1 MKTCT
6 GCKQTK
12 AFTEF
17 YKQGNGLKSRCKV
30 CVNAQNKKHY
40 QNNREKY
47 RANNRKWIQKNPE
60 KRRATVK
67 KYYQNNREKELAR
80 VKKSQQRPEYKK
92 KRRARDKERYRTDPQ
107 FKIAN
112 NLRHLIYS
120 ALRGNIKSAS
130 TITLLGC
137 TVPRF
142 LEHLEQQFQPGM
154 TWENKG
160 TWHLD
165 HMMPIASFDLTDPEQ
180 QRQCCHYTN
189 FQPLWGKE
197 NIIKKDK
204 ILYNREWNGRRWVN
218 KT

>member
-1 MKTCT
+1 MKTCP

-17 YKQGNGLKSRCKV
+17 SKHCRMSDGLESRCKV
-30 CVNAQNKKHY
+30 CKNASNKKWK
-40 QNNREKY
+40 QNNPAAI
-47 RANNRKWIQKNPE
+47 RAYERKRS
-60 KRRATVK
+60 KRPDV
-67 KYYQNNREKELAR
+67 
-80 VKKSQQRPEYKK
+80 KK
-92 KRRARDKERYRTDPQ
+92 KRNARDKERYHTDPQ
-107 FKIAN
+107 FSIAN
-112 NLRHLIYS
+112 RLRARLNH

-137 TVPRF
+137 TVPCF

-154 TWENKG
+154 SWENKG

-165 HMMPIASFDLTDPEQ
+165 HMMPCASFDLSDPEQ

-218 KT
+218 KTY

>member
-17 YKQGNGLKSRCKV
+17 HKDSQKREGIKSRCKV
-30 CVNAQNKKHY
+30 CMNARKKKWKQNNPEKVNATNRKWQ
-40 QNNREKY
+40 QNNREKHNA
-47 RANNRKWIQKNPE
+47 RHRKRN
-60 KRRATVK
+60 
-67 KYYQNNREKELAR
+67 
-80 VKKSQQRPEYKK
+80 QRPDVKEKIRERRKK
-92 KRRARDKERYRTDPQ
+92 RYRTDPQ
-107 FKIAN
+107 FRLTGRIRC
-112 NLRHLIYS
+112 LTYQ

-137 TVPRF
+137 TVPRV
-142 LEHLEQQFQPGM
+142 LEHLDQQFQPGM

-189 FQPLWGKE
+189 FQPMWGKE
-197 NIIKKDK
+197 NCSKGDK
-204 ILYNREWNGRRWVN
+204 IIYNREWNGRRWVN